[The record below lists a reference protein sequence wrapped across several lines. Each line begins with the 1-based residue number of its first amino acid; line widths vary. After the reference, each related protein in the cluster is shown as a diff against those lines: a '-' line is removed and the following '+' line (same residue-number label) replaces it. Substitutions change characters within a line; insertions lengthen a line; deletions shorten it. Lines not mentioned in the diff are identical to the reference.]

1 MDEQTEAEVI
11 QNRSVNEVSI
21 DEIEERTLSQDS
33 DGDGLTDHQE
43 ALLGT
48 DPDNA
53 DTDRDGVSNLQETL
67 LGTDPNNP
75 EPARDDV
82 SLDTNRQQPPIVSDL
97 YQWTQQQS
105 SVDANQAQGSN
116 PEAGQPPIVNDLYQW
131 SQQRSDLNANQAQAL
146 DALNESSSE
155 AGQPAVI
162 NDIYQRLLER
172 TNLNIEQVTLAVYQ
186 GSELL
191 YLGNSQSVE
200 FDTLSPQIQD
210 LLRKTLED
218 PTGLQGELAV
228 SVNGQLVL
236 QVQNGNLT
244 LDEYGLTGNQQ
255 VSQTQSTTQS
265 ISSEPQFDPVAT
277 HERYSQEVN
286 GNSQSTTDIA
296 PIDAFEHIA
305 QTALDDGLSSEQ
317 TQQVLKQD
325 PFYQSFALGLGKD
338 QADRYST
345 SLVNSLIDKGKTQ
358 NELSSLKHSGKNLE
372 APSSDN
378 NRTNVLED
386 RIKSLEVFNQ
396 QLSSQLD
403 IVNQKLDKLSQS
415 KAFQSQSPGLN
426 QFFGKVSQSITNT
439 LQATKNALRQKAG
452 EVSLSLIDVTTR
464 KSIQWFGEETKDGLR
479 VIDSTKNDKR
489 IGVNRQGDLWLS
501 KSPDLQASSQ
511 YQRLSH
517 EIDKSLPPSLQ
528 LKQVA
533 QAALKEQLTTAQ
545 IQSVLSQSPKFQE
558 ISSKQGVDKA
568 NQFASVAIAAA
579 QRQNLIDARPKQQE
593 QQKQKQ
599 TQA

>member
-1 MDEQTEAEVI
+1 MDEQAKPELA
-11 QNRSVNEVSI
+11 QNSLDNKVPINNSESRPL
-21 DEIEERTLSQDS
+21 TQDS
-33 DGDGLTDHQE
+33 DGDGLTDHEE
-43 ALLGT
+43 AILGT
-48 DPDNA
+48 DLYSA
-53 DTDRDGVSNLQETL
+53 DTDRDGVSDLQEIL
-67 LGTDPNNP
+67 LGTDPTSPDTDGDGIIDGNELHNGAKLDSLKPVQQLP
-75 EPARDDV
+75 EQIEAQQSFPSSSPPLDV
-82 SLDTNRQQPPIVSDL
+82 DLEQDLPSQEQVPTSNQPLLNDESTVKSEQPP
-97 YQWTQQQS
+97 
-105 SVDANQAQGSN
+105 
-116 PEAGQPPIVNDLYQW
+116 
-131 SQQRSDLNANQAQAL
+131 
-146 DALNESSSE
+146 
-155 AGQPAVI
+155 VI
-162 NDIYQRLLER
+162 NDIHQRLQQR
-172 TNLNIEQVTLAVYQ
+172 TNLDLNNVTLAVYQ

-191 YLGNSQSVE
+191 YRSKSKSIE
-200 FDTLSPQIQD
+200 FDNLSPQIQD
-210 LLRKTLED
+210 ILQKTLED
-218 PTGLQGELAV
+218 PTGLEGELAISINEQV
-228 SVNGQLVL
+228 IFQVENGELKIDQ
-236 QVQNGNLT
+236 
-244 LDEYGLTGNQQ
+244 YGLAGNQQ
-255 VSQTQSTTQS
+255 IVEAQSQTQPV
-265 ISSEPQFDPVAT
+265 SSKPQFDPSAI
-277 HERYSQEVN
+277 HKRYSQEVN
-286 GNSQSTTDIA
+286 RDSQSTIDIA
-296 PIDAFEHIA
+296 PIDTFEHIA

-378 NRTNVLED
+378 NRTDALED
-386 RIKSLEVFNQ
+386 WIKSLEVLNQ

-489 IGVNRQGDLWLS
+489 IGVNQQGDLWLA
-501 KSPDLQASSQ
+501 KAPALYSSSH
-511 YQRLSH
+511 YQRLSQ
-517 EIDKSLPPSLQ
+517 EVDKNLPPSLQ

-545 IQSVLSQSPKFQE
+545 IQSVLSQAPKFQE